1 MRVSGVKIPVL
12 TFLIIGVSLL
22 IMAPIQAAQN
32 KRRTQET
39 PGYVT
44 EVRKTYAR
52 RQGTTYHINFEY
64 TVDGQPRLLKNVK
77 WQVEPLEPSYTICYN
92 PAKPTDAHVKEF
104 RTSNP
109 KILLIIGVVLT
120 VVAILLIAVGTKGGI
135 A

>member
-1 MRVSGVKIPVL
+1 MLIPAL
-12 TFLIIGVSLL
+12 GYTFLIIGVSLL

-39 PGYVT
+39 SGYVT

-52 RQGTTYHINFEY
+52 RKGTTYHINFEY
-64 TVDGQPRLLKNVK
+64 TVEGQPQLLKNVK
-77 WQVEPLEPSYTICYN
+77 WQVEPSEPSYTICYN

-109 KILLIIGVVLT
+109 KILLIIGAVLT